1 MTSVRSQQHHYKNL
15 RLLGELEIE
24 SYNKKKKYPGAGL
37 LGVPGWCSGGRWAS
51 GRRNN
56 SRTFFALVVLVS
68 LRGLSQRLLCAT
80 SLRKEIEYTGA
91 CIVL

>member
-1 MTSVRSQQHHYKNL
+1 MI
-15 RLLGELEIE
+15 LLGGFVQPRR
-24 SYNKKKKYPGAGL
+24 SYSGAGL
-37 LGVPGWCSGGRWAS
+37 LGVSGWCSGGRRAG
-51 GRRNN
+51 GRRSNC
-56 SRTFFALVVLVS
+56 RTFSALVVLVS